1 MDDDDLY
8 ELIIQF
14 RKLGNAT
21 TEQELRKNLVDSYKQ
36 LAISYYGARESK
48 SAINKKTLS
57 EIMGLITGLPSRSD
71 LFTKYTISDL
81 ESSRAVTVQTLKD
94 IAGEINDIKT
104 DLERIRSRKSYSFTS
119 YDQMYYWIPAEA
131 LH

>member
-1 MDDDDLY
+1 
-8 ELIIQF
+8 
-14 RKLGNAT
+14 
-21 TEQELRKNLVDSYKQ
+21 
-36 LAISYYGARESK
+36 
-48 SAINKKTLS
+48 
-57 EIMGLITGLPSRSD
+57 MGLITGLPSRSD

-104 DLERIRSRKSYSFTS
+104 DLERIRSRKTYSFTS